1 MAAIVPDLPSSS
13 SLCTPDSL
21 LIKPPAPLFSLP
33 FSSSLP
39 LFFFYLQLSESGR
52 RRCNS
57 PLSIRRRHDLLS
69 SLAPCD
75 HRSGAL
81 SRLGKTEG
89 ALFRELSIPEPFVH
103 SRRKKKFSPSIVVYH
118 VVALRGY
125 YRSRQSASSIRSFK
139 ANPRRVISN
148 KRLERWI
155 ALTVSGIDS
164 RRNNGIVFDE
174 NVSLVSWPDG
184 RNEEWVDSK
193 HRSNEITKERVIRDV
208 SRVGRETLSQ
218 GIVL

>member
-39 LFFFYLQLSESGR
+39 LFFFIYSFQKVVADAATR
-52 RRCNS
+52 PYRFAADTIFS
-57 PLSIRRRHDLLS
+57 PPWLPVIIDPVRFLDWEKPRAHCFANYR
-69 SLAPCD
+69 
-75 HRSGAL
+75 
-81 SRLGKTEG
+81 
-89 ALFRELSIPEPFVH
+89 FVEPFVH

-148 KRLERWI
+148 KKLERWI